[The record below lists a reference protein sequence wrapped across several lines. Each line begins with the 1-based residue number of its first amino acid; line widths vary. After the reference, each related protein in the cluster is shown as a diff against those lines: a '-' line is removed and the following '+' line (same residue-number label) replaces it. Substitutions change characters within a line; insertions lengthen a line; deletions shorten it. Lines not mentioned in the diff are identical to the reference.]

1 MIKKIPVIFFLAAL
15 IFIEGC
21 TWEKPEP
28 EKIAT
33 CYPAD
38 VEAIIVNKCATAGC
52 HNAQSKTGAGGL
64 NMETW
69 TTLFEGGN
77 LGSSVIPYR
86 PDYSTLLY
94 YTNTDTSQGLVLQPT
109 MPYNNTPLTSTEYQT
124 LKNWVINGAPNC
136 NGDVWRSDYASRK
149 KVYLTNQGC
158 DVVSVFD
165 AQTKLVMR
173 MKDVGKLAGIESPHS
188 IKVAPNNQ
196 FWCVVFTGG
205 SYFQKFSTLDNS
217 LLGEVNI
224 GLGQWNTF
232 AISPDSKKA
241 YTVDLQSGIIVEVN
255 LQTMTKIAYPGVIGS
270 PHGTMLNSTA
280 DTLFITNNNPGSPL
294 NPGNIWKVPTN
305 DLFSPQKIDFPSL
318 QGSRFHEIMFN
329 PAKTSYYLTDDYHD
343 QVIVVNSNNNNV
355 QTQIPVGTFPQ
366 EMAISTT
373 KPYLF
378 VTCMEDQIT
387 FPGKRGSVYVIDYNT
402 NTVVKSIYTGHQPH
416 GIVVDDANGLVYVA
430 NRNNTIGGPAPH
442 HSSICGGRNGSVVAI
457 DLNTLNL
464 VPGFSSEVSVDPYGL
479 GIMY

>member
-1 MIKKIPVIFFLAAL
+1 MLQKIFSLITLVAL
-15 IFIEGC
+15 LFIASC

-52 HNAQSKTGAGGL
+52 HNALSNAGAGGL

-69 TTLFEGGN
+69 ATLFEGGN

-94 YTNTDTSQGLVLQPT
+94 YTNTDTTQGLVLQPT
-109 MPYNNTPLTSTEYQT
+109 MPYNTNPLSSTEYNT
-124 LKNWVINGAPNC
+124 LKNWIINGAPDC
-136 NGDVWRSDYASRK
+136 NGNVWRSDYSIRK
-149 KVYLTNQGC
+149 KVYVTNQGC

-173 MKDVGKLAGIESPHS
+173 MKDVGKITAIESPHS
-188 IKVAPNNQ
+188 VKVAPNNQ
-196 FWCVVFTGG
+196 FWCVAFIGG
-205 SYFQKFSTLDNS
+205 SYFQKYSTIDNS

-224 GLGQWNTF
+224 GLGSWNTF
-232 AISPDSKKA
+232 AISPDSKMA
-241 YTVDLQSGIIVEVN
+241 YTVDLNSGLIVEIN
-255 LQTMTKIAYPGVIGS
+255 LQTMTKTPIPNLLLGN
-270 PHGTMLNSTA
+270 PHGTFLNTA
-280 DTLFITNNNPGSPL
+280 GDTLFITNQSG
-294 NPGNIWKVPTN
+294 GNIWKAPTN
-305 DLFSPQKIDFPSL
+305 DLTNQSSISFP
-318 QGSRFHEIMFN
+318 GYGTSRFHEIAFSPN
-329 PAKTSYYLTDDYHD
+329 KNFYYLTDDINH
-343 QVIVVNSNNNNV
+343 QILVVNANNNSV
-355 QTQIPVGTFPQ
+355 VTQIPVGTFPQ
-366 EMAISTT
+366 EMAISAA
-373 KPYLF
+373 KSYLF
-378 VTCMEDQIT
+378 VTCMEDQTT
-387 FPGKRGSVYVIDYNT
+387 FAGKRGSVYVIDINT

-416 GIVVDDANGLVYVA
+416 GIAVDDANGLVFVA

-442 HSSICGGRNGSVVAI
+442 HSSVCGGQNGSVVAI

-464 VPGFSSEVSVDPYGL
+464 VQGFSSEVSVDPYGV

>member
-1 MIKKIPVIFFLAAL
+1 MTKKILYFISMGAMFF
-15 IFIEGC
+15 IGSC

-38 VEAIIVNKCATAGC
+38 VENIIVNKCATAGC
-52 HNAQSKTGAGGL
+52 HNAQSKAGAGGL

-69 TTLFEGGN
+69 ATLFEGGN

-86 PDYSTLLY
+86 PDYSTMLY
-94 YTNTDTSQGLVLQPT
+94 YTNTDTAQGLVLQPT
-109 MPYNNTPLTSTEYQT
+109 MPYNNTPLTSSEYET
-124 LKNWVINGAPNC
+124 LKNWIINGAPNC
-136 NGDVWRSDYASRK
+136 NGEVWRSDYASRK
-149 KVYLTNQGC
+149 KVYVTNQGC

-196 FWCVVFTGG
+196 FWCVVFIGG

-241 YTVDLQSGIIVEVN
+241 YTVDLTSGIIVEIN
-255 LQTMTKIAYPGVIGS
+255 LQTMTKVAYPGVLGQ
-270 PHGTMLNSTA
+270 PHGTILNA
-280 DTLFITNNNPGSPL
+280 NGDTLFITNQAGS
-294 NPGNIWKVPTN
+294 NIWKVPTN
-305 DLFSPQKIDFPSL
+305 DLFSPQTIYFS
-318 QGSRFHEIMFN
+318 GYASSHFHEVVFSPN
-329 PAKTSYYLTDDYHD
+329 KNFYFLTDDVNS
-343 QVIVVNSNNNNV
+343 QVLVVNANNNSV
-355 QTQIPVGTFPQ
+355 ITQIPVGTFPQ
-366 EMAISTT
+366 EMAISTS

-378 VTCMEDQIT
+378 VTCVEDQTT

-464 VPGFSSEVSVDPYGL
+464 VPGFSSEVSVDPYGI
-479 GIMY
+479 GIMH

>member
-1 MIKKIPVIFFLAAL
+1 MIKKIFSFITLAAL
-15 IFIEGC
+15 TITVGC

-52 HNAQSKTGAGGL
+52 HNALSKAGAGGL

-69 TTLFEGGN
+69 ATLFEGGN

-94 YTNTDTSQGLVLQPT
+94 YTNTDTAQGLVLQPT
-109 MPYNNTPLTSTEYQT
+109 MPYNANPLSNSEYET
-124 LKNWVINGAPNC
+124 LRNWIINGAPDC
-136 NGDVWRSDYASRK
+136 NGTVWRSDYATRK
-149 KVYLTNQGC
+149 KVYVTNQGC

-173 MKDVGKLAGIESPHS
+173 MKDVGKIAAIESPHS
-188 IKVAPNNQ
+188 VKVAPNNQ
-196 FWCVVFTGG
+196 FWCVSFIGG
-205 SYFQKFSTLDNS
+205 SYFQKFSTADNS

-224 GLGQWNTF
+224 GLGSWNTF

-241 YTVDLQSGIIVEVN
+241 YTVDLSLGKIVEIN
-255 LQTMTKIAYPGVIGS
+255 LLSMTKTPVPNLLVGS
-270 PHGTMLNSTA
+270 PHGTWLNETG
-280 DTLFITNNNPGSPL
+280 DTLFITNQGG
-294 NPGNIWKVPTN
+294 GNIWKAPTN
-305 DLFSPQKIDFPSL
+305 DLSNQIPISFPGY
-318 QGSRFHEIMFN
+318 GSSKFHEIVFSPN
-329 PAKTSYYLTDDYHD
+329 KNFYYLTDDFNH
-343 QVIVVNSNNNNV
+343 QILVVNANNNSV
-355 QTQIPVGTFPQ
+355 VAQIPVGTFPQ

-378 VTCMEDQIT
+378 VTCVEDLTT

-402 NTVVKSIYTGHQPH
+402 NTVVRSIYTGHQPH
-416 GIVVDDANGLVYVA
+416 GIALDDANGLVFVA
-430 NRNNTIGGPAPH
+430 NRNNTTGGPAPH
-442 HSSICGGRNGSVVAI
+442 HSSVCGGQNGSVVAI

-464 VPGFSSEVSVDPYGL
+464 VPGFSSEVSVDPYGV
-479 GIMY
+479 GVMY

>member
-1 MIKKIPVIFFLAAL
+1 MIKKIFFFIALAAL
-15 IFIEGC
+15 TITVSC

-52 HNAQSKTGAGGL
+52 HNALSKAGAGGL

-69 TTLFEGGN
+69 ATLFEGGN

-94 YTNTDTSQGLVLQPT
+94 YTNTDTAQGLVLQPT
-109 MPYNNTPLTSTEYQT
+109 MPYNANPLSNSEYET
-124 LKNWVINGAPNC
+124 LRNWIINGAPDC
-136 NGDVWRSDYASRK
+136 NGTVWRSDYATRK
-149 KVYLTNQGC
+149 KVYVTNQGC

-173 MKDVGKLAGIESPHS
+173 MKDVGKIAAIESPHS
-188 IKVAPNNQ
+188 VKVAPNNQ
-196 FWCVVFTGG
+196 FWCVSFIGG
-205 SYFQKFSTLDNS
+205 SYFQKFSTADNS

-224 GLGQWNTF
+224 GLGSWNTF

-241 YTVDLQSGIIVEVN
+241 YTVDLFSGIIVEIN
-255 LQTMTKIAYPGVIGS
+255 LQTMTKIAYPGVLGQ
-270 PHGTMLNSTA
+270 PHGTFLNTAA
-280 DTLFITNNNPGSPL
+280 DTLFITNQSG
-294 NPGNIWKVPTN
+294 GNIWKVATN
-305 DLFSPQKIDFPSL
+305 DLFSPQTIYFP
-318 QGSRFHEIMFN
+318 GYVTSRFHEIVFSPN
-329 PAKTSYYLTDDYHD
+329 KNFYYLTDDYNH
-343 QVIVVNSNNNNV
+343 QILVVNANNNSV
-355 QTQIPVGTFPQ
+355 VAQIPVGTFPQ

-378 VTCMEDQIT
+378 VTCVEDLTT

-402 NTVVKSIYTGHQPH
+402 NTVVRSIYTGHQPH
-416 GIVVDDANGLVYVA
+416 GIALDDANGLVFVA
-430 NRNNTIGGPAPH
+430 NRNVTTGGPAPH
-442 HSSICGGRNGSVVAI
+442 HSSVCGGQNGSVVAI

-464 VPGFSSEVSVDPYGL
+464 VPGFSSEVSVDPYGV
-479 GIMY
+479 GVMY